1 MIALLHMT
9 AFLSRT
15 VLFVDCQFGSIVTRA
30 LKEEVNSLEMTGNAL
45 LLPELELLLIEIPTP
60 LIGFFGETEHVGMF
74 LEPSLIS
81 DVLLSGDD
89 WTSEPSYNV
98 PLSLLLTSG

>member
-1 MIALLHMT
+1 MT

-30 LKEEVNSLEMTGNAL
+30 LNEEVNSLEMTGNAL
-45 LLPELELLLIEIPTP
+45 LLPELELLLIEILAP

-89 WTSEPSYNV
+89 WTS
-98 PLSLLLTSG
+98 

>member
-30 LKEEVNSLEMTGNAL
+30 LNEEVNSLEMTGNAL
-45 LLPELELLLIEIPTP
+45 LLPELLLIEILAP

-89 WTSEPSYNV
+89 WTS
-98 PLSLLLTSG
+98 